1 MHFILARQTLV
12 LFVVT
17 LGTITDLRHLQL
29 HAAAAPVQVV
39 RVLDGTVSVVLL
51 DHCHV
56 RHVVKLE
63 NDFVRQGVV
72 RFPAFTT
79 EPSTFPTR
87 TLSSDASH
95 DEDRHNGE
103 NKASEEAKER
113 NDHDV
118 QRAVIIVTTL
128 LRLRTTTA
136 HIAVWRYVRIVRSS
150 GSRVG
155 RNGIAA
161 STAAVTT
168 VATTATAAVTT
179 VATTAR
185 RRWSH

>member
-1 MHFILARQTLV
+1 MTLV
-12 LFVVT
+12 
-17 LGTITDLRHLQL
+17 TITDLRHLQL
-29 HAAAAPVQVV
+29 PAAAAPVQVV
-39 RVLDGTVSVVLL
+39 RVLDGAIPIVPL

-72 RFPAFTT
+72 RFPALTT
-79 EPSTFPTR
+79 EPSAFTSG
-87 TLSSDASH
+87 TLSSDATH
-95 DEDRHNGE
+95 DEDRHYGE

-136 HIAVWRYVRIVRSS
+136 HVAVLRYVRIVRSS
-150 GSRVG
+150 GSRVW

-161 STAAVTT
+161 AVTT
-168 VATTATAAVTT
+168 VVTTATAAVTT

>member
-1 MHFILARQTLV
+1 MTLV
-12 LFVVT
+12 
-17 LGTITDLRHLQL
+17 TITDLRHLQL
-29 HAAAAPVQVV
+29 PAAAAPVQVV
-39 RVLDGTVSVVLL
+39 RVLDGAIPIVPL

-72 RFPAFTT
+72 RFPALTT
-79 EPSTFPTR
+79 EPSAFTSG
-87 TLSSDASH
+87 TLSSDATY

-103 NKASEEAKER
+103 NKASEEAKGR

-128 LRLRTTTA
+128 LRLQTTTA
-136 HIAVWRYVRIVRSS
+136 HVAVLRYVRIVRSS
-150 GSRVG
+150 GSRVW

-168 VATTATAAVTT
+168 VVTTATAAVTT